1 MRIAFAAALVL
12 AAASAQAE
20 GRFELNASR
29 DGIVRLDTATG
40 AVSRCSPTK
49 GIWRCETLPVES
61 ARLDALATEVAALTA
76 KVAALNA
83 SLADMR
89 SVAKSAPAAPPV
101 VAAEPA
107 PVAVTAER
115 PKPGFVREALGR
127 FLALVRILKHGRGE
141 A

>member
-1 MRIAFAAALVL
+1 MRIALAAALVL

-20 GRFELNASR
+20 GRFALSASR

-40 AVSRCSPTK
+40 AVSRCSPIK

-89 SVAKSAPAAPPV
+89 SATKSAPPAPPV
-101 VAAEPA
+101 VKVEP
-107 PVAVTAER
+107 PVAVATEGPR
-115 PKPGFVREALGR
+115 QSFVHEVVGR
-127 FLALVRILKHGRGE
+127 FLGLVRILKHGRD